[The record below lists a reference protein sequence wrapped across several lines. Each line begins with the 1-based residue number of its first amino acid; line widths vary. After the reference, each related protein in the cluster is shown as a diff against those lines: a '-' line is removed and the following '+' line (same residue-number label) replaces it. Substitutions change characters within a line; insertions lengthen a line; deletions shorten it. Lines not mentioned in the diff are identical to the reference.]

1 MTRSISILV
10 QGAPKTGKS
19 TFAATS
25 PGPRLLIDIEGGN
38 RFLNIKP
45 VRWNPAS
52 ESPPEDDGSW
62 DTAVVRVIN
71 FDDALKAYQWLASG
85 KHPFKSVI
93 IDSISELQQRLIES
107 ISGRQQPQMQQWGEL
122 LRTFSGLMRDFRDL
136 TEHPSVPLEAV
147 VLVAMSRESDVG
159 LGRPWLQGQS
169 AVVLPYLFDMSVAMD
184 TFGWTDENGQMQQT
198 YRMLIGANSK
208 YETGERVGGR
218 VPPYIDNPTVP
229 AILDYIYGARA

>member
-19 TFAATS
+19 TFAATA

-38 RFLNIKP
+38 RFLNITP
-45 VRWNPAS
+45 VRWDPAS
-52 ESPPEDDGSW
+52 EEPPAADGTW

-71 FDDALKAYQWLASG
+71 FDTALKAYQWLSSG

-136 TEHPSVPLEAV
+136 TEHPTVPLEAV
-147 VLVAMSRESDVG
+147 ILVAMSREGDAG
-159 LGRPWLQGQS
+159 LSRPWLQGQS

-184 TFGWTDENGQMQQT
+184 KFGWVDEHGVQQQM
-198 YRMLIGANSK
+198 YRMLIGANNK

-218 VPPYIDNPTVP
+218 VPPFIDNPTVP
-229 AILDYIYGARA
+229 AILDAVYGPSA

>member
-19 TFAATS
+19 TFAATA

-38 RFLNIKP
+38 RFLNITP
-45 VRWNPAS
+45 VRWDPAS
-52 ESPPEDDGSW
+52 EEPPAADGTW

-71 FDDALKAYQWLASG
+71 FDTALKAYQWLSSG

-136 TEHPSVPLEAV
+136 TEHPTMPLEAV
-147 VLVAMSRESDVG
+147 ILVAMSREGDAG
-159 LGRPWLQGQS
+159 LSRPWLQGQS

-184 TFGWTDENGQMQQT
+184 KFGWVDEHGVQQQT
-198 YRMLIGANSK
+198 YRMLIGANNK

-218 VPPYIDNPTVP
+218 VPPFIDNPTVP
-229 AILDYIYGARA
+229 AILDAVYGPSA